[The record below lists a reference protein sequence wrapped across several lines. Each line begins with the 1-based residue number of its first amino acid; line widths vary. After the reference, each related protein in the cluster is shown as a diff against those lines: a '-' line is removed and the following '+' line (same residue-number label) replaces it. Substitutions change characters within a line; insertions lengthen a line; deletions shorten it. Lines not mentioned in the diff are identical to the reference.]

1 MNVDREKFFS
11 GLRSVL
17 GGRLTQGQVESAE
30 AILRT
35 CESADLSNRQIAY
48 IFATAIHETA
58 RTLEPIKE
66 RRARPGTPLRAR
78 QDRYWLTGYYG
89 RGFVQLTWKKNYARA
104 GEALGVDLV
113 GKPDLALD
121 RKIAAAIL
129 VRGMIEGWFTGKRL
143 AEFVN
148 GKADYINARR
158 VVNGL
163 DKAEEIAQIARRIEQ
178 FTQAAEPEQPAV
190 VTAPPPTKFLSKL
203 KTTLAGVAAS
213 IGGIAGIKE
222 LLGLQPSDFVVQILV
237 ATIPTLIV
245 IGFVGLI
252 VWYVAEK
259 IIGWK
264 TLKLQAEIA
273 ANRETRDIVIEKQ

>member
-1 MNVDREKFFS
+1 MTVDREKFFA
-11 GLRSVL
+11 GLRQML
-17 GGRLTQGQVESAE
+17 GGRLTTGQVESAE
-30 AILRT
+30 AILSE
-35 CESADLSNRQIAY
+35 CEAADLSNRQIAY

-66 RRARPGTPLRAR
+66 RRAKSGTALRPR

-245 IGFVGLI
+245 VGFVGLI

>member
-30 AILRT
+30 AILSE
-35 CESADLSNRQIAY
+35 CEAADLSNRQIAY

-66 RRARPGTPLRAR
+66 RRAKSGTALRLR

-89 RGFVQLTWKKNYARA
+89 RGFVQLTWKKTYARA

-178 FTQAAEPEQPAV
+178 FTQAAEPEPPAV

-203 KTTLAGVAAS
+203 KASVAGVAAS
-213 IGGIAGIKE
+213 IGGITGLKE
-222 LLGLQPSDFVVQILV
+222 LLGLQPSEFVVKIVL
-237 ATIPTLIV
+237 ATVPTLII
-245 IGFVGLI
+245 IGFIGIV
-252 VWYVAEK
+252 VWYIAEK
-259 IIGWK
+259 VIGWK

-273 ANRETRDIVIEKQ
+273 ANREKRDIVIEKQ